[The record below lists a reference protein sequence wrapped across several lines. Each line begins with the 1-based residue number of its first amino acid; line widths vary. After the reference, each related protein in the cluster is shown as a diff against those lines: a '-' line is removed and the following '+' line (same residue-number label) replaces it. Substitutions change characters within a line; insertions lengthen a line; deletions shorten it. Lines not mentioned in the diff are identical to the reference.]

1 MKRIKRRGLVLL
13 LAPVL
18 ISATLSSGI
27 YTIDSCAE
35 TGNTIDAATEMDKN
49 DVTTDDGTAD
59 DVNAADVAT
68 DAASDQFSGSYDV
81 CFYIRGN
88 CVGSEIP
95 PEPLYHFGE
104 TYSSA
109 IRVNNAVSY
118 DNLVLSEHEVD
129 GSDDSLL
136 SDNFTASNSVSEML
150 SAMPD
155 AEAIRSV
162 LPEFD
167 ENKHYV
173 VWYVMKAA
181 MSSYPNSDVYLHVDG
196 VIRERSSSTS
206 DSDSEEE
213 NTETPIDEPKDVPAD
228 YPTDELKDAP
238 KETPKDEPKDAPKG
252 APKDEPKDAPKADQT
267 DEPKDAPKI
276 APADEPKDD
285 SKTSE
290 EDTLSPEDTFTPK
303 EIEELEKLGSE
314 IEIEI
319 EALYLDEEGNEV
331 KEIPYD
337 GQEHLIGGFAINVKD
352 KAAHS
357 LIDQLKYNYK
367 GELISY
373 AADDCTFFNVRDRVF
388 SINITGAYVMAKEV
402 GAAVISFYSGSRK
415 LTGPEEFAISDEKG
429 RSITSYLNVVSKS
442 ADIKVTARELTI
454 EAGTTVKND
463 DGMTLTNDDYK
474 ITSGSLMDG
483 HKVDHVVFN
492 GSQTGAGEC
501 ANQIT
506 SVTIIDEN
514 GKDVTAL
521 YNIKTVDGKLILVD
535 ASQSATPKGN
545 VIYKIIPSNTETD
558 QTIKVIEESGSAA
571 YAKAGYD
578 QGTVAP
584 TDNSPIA
591 LGKRSFSEA
600 TGVIT
605 EVVNTSDI
613 SGDILGTDNISET
626 SDIVIGTEN
635 VSESSGGVLGA
646 RKSATEDDI
655 PTQSR
660 ITVIF
665 AFAVLLL
672 TQLSYKKS
680 KLI

>member
-1 MKRIKRRGLVLL
+1 MYVHNIQKDLIEIEYVHNDQMLFYRSLGIMKRIKRRGLVLL

-59 DVNAADVAT
+59 DVNADVAT
-68 DAASDQFSGSYDV
+68 DAASDQFSESYDV

-196 VIRERSSSTS
+196 VIREKASSPS

-213 NTETPIDEPKDVPAD
+213 NTETPIDEPKDVPAE

-238 KETPKDEPKDAPKG
+238 KETPKDEPKDAPKE
-252 APKDEPKDAPKADQT
+252 APK

-290 EDTLSPEDTFTPK
+290 EDTLFPEDTFTPE

-402 GAAVISFYSGSRK
+402 GDAVVSFYSGSRK
-415 LTGPEEFAISDEKG
+415 LSGPEEFVISDEKG

-463 DGMTLTNDDYK
+463 DGMALTNDDYK
-474 ITSGSLMDG
+474 ITNGSLMDG

-501 ANQIT
+501 SNQIT

-535 ASQSATPKGN
+535 ASQSATPEGN
-545 VIYKIIPSNTETD
+545 VIYKIIPSN
-558 QTIKVIEESGSAA
+558 
-571 YAKAGYD
+571 
-578 QGTVAP
+578 
-584 TDNSPIA
+584 
-591 LGKRSFSEA
+591 
-600 TGVIT
+600 T

-665 AFAVLLL
+665 AFAFLLL
-672 TQLSYKKS
+672 TQLSHKKVS
-680 KLI
+680 

>member
-1 MKRIKRRGLVLL
+1 MYVHNVQKDLIEIEYVHNDQMLFYRSLGIMKRIKRRGLVLL
-13 LAPVL
+13 LATVL

-167 ENKHYV
+167 ENIHYV

-196 VIRERSSSTS
+196 VIREKASSPS

-213 NTETPIDEPKDVPAD
+213 NTETPIDEPKDVPAE

-238 KETPKDEPKDAPKG
+238 KETPKDEPKDAPKE
-252 APKDEPKDAPKADQT
+252 APKDEPKNAPKADPT
-267 DEPKDAPKI
+267 
-276 APADEPKDD
+276 DEPKDD

-290 EDTLSPEDTFTPK
+290 EDTLSPEDTFTPE

-314 IEIEI
+314 IEIEV

-331 KEIPYD
+331 KEIHYD
-337 GQEHLIGGFAINVKD
+337 GHEHLIGGFAINVKD

-357 LIDQLKYNYK
+357 LIDQLKFNYK
-367 GELISY
+367 GELITY
-373 AADDCTFFNVRDRVF
+373 AADDCTLFNVRDRVF

-402 GAAVISFYSGSRK
+402 GDAVVSFYSGSRK
-415 LTGPEEFAISDEKG
+415 LSGPEEFVISDEKG

-454 EAGTTVKND
+454 KAGTTVKND

-535 ASQSATPKGN
+535 ASQSATPEGN

-558 QTIKVIEESGSAA
+558 Q
-571 YAKAGYD
+571 
-578 QGTVAP
+578 
-584 TDNSPIA
+584 N
-591 LGKRSFSEA
+591 
-600 TGVIT
+600 
-605 EVVNTSDI
+605 NTSDI